1 MLELSLHLLDI
12 VQNSI
17 SAGARLIR
25 IEVAEDTKRDSMVLC
40 IEDNGRGMSREV
52 VAKVMDPFFTSRTT
66 RKVGLGLS
74 LLREAAIQSDGEMD
88 VVSEE
93 GKGTRVTAH
102 FTHSHID
109 RMPLGD
115 MAKTMSVLI
124 AGNPST
130 DFLYHHTVNG
140 VPFTLDTRVLRE
152 HLEGV
157 PLNDLHVIGFILQE
171 VGAWMTTRKGLLR
184 EAGYE
189 S

>member
-17 SAGARLIR
+17 SAGASLIR
-25 IEVAEDTKRDSMVLC
+25 IEIEEDTERDSLVLY

-52 VAKVMDPFFTSRTT
+52 VARVMDPFVTSRAT

-74 LLREAAIQSDGEMD
+74 LLREASIQSDGEME

-93 GKGTRVTAH
+93 GKGTRVRAH

-115 MAKTMSVLI
+115 MAKTISVLI
-124 AGNPST
+124 AGNPT
-130 DFLYHHTVNG
+130 IDFVYDHTVNG
-140 VPFTLDTRVLRE
+140 VSFTLDTRALRQY
-152 HLEGV
+152 LEEI
-157 PLNDLHVIGFILQE
+157 PLNDLHVVGFILQE
-171 VGAWMTTRKGLLR
+171 VGAWMTRRKGLLR
-184 EAGYE
+184 EGGYE